1 MSSDWT
7 PKETAKKVD
16 EDFVGRERP
25 DAGWIFNSN
34 WMDWNLSRN
43 GRRAHVTFE
52 SISDETKWLIFDN
65 ENPADEG
72 LVIKEGV
79 SDCWQQAV
87 LDSEKVLIE
96 LEQ

>member
-1 MSSDWT
+1 MSNDWT
-7 PKETAKKVD
+7 PEETAKKVD

-52 SISDETKWLIFDN
+52 LSETEWSVYDN

-72 LVIKEGV
+72 SVIKEGV

-87 LDSEKVLIE
+87 LDSEKALVA